1 MAEKR
6 DAEKAFLFWVRGR
19 RGIDKVLGRS
29 ISSPFLWS
37 QDKIPVGWAWGSG
50 VRSQRMQR

>member
-1 MAEKR
+1 MQRKHESSL
-6 DAEKAFLFWVRGR
+6 AFLFWVRNR

-29 ISSPFLWS
+29 ILSPFLWS
-37 QDKIPVGWAWGSG
+37 RDKIPVGWAWGSG